1 MNDFER
7 RGLMLILSSPSGA
20 GKTSIVNTLLK
31 TEQKLKTSISVTTRP
46 KRPGEVDGVDYYFV
60 SVDEFER
67 RLENNEF
74 LEHAEVFGN
83 LYGTPNQFVSDTLGN
98 GEDVVFDIDW
108 QGTQQISQTSR
119 DDLVTV
125 FILSPSLS
133 ELENRLR
140 GRNQDAAEVVARRMS
155 EATYELSHWPEY
167 NYVMVNHT
175 LEESVS
181 NVRAILIA
189 ERLRRR
195 RQIGLA
201 SFVNHMRG
209 IK

>member
-1 MNDFER
+1 MDDFIR

-20 GKTSIVNTLLK
+20 GKTSIVNALL
-31 TEQKLKTSISVTTRP
+31 TSETKLRTSISVTTRP
-46 KRPGEVDGVDYYFV
+46 KRPSEVDGIDYYFI
-60 SVDEFER
+60 SVNEFQR
-67 RLENNEF
+67 RLANDEF
-74 LEHAEVFGN
+74 LEYAEVFGN
-83 LYGTPNQFVSDTLGN
+83 LYGTPKGFVADTLAN
-98 GEDVVFDIDW
+98 GEDVIFDIDW
-108 QGTQQISQTSR
+108 QGTQQISQSSR

-125 FILSPSLS
+125 FILPPSLD

-140 GRNQDAAEVVARRMS
+140 GRNQDAADVVARRMS

-167 NYVMVNHT
+167 NYVIVNHN
-175 LEESVS
+175 LEESVH
-181 NVRAILIA
+181 NVHAILTA
-189 ERLRRR
+189 ERLRRK